1 MMATIIWPTLCSKSS
16 MELMRSHAGFWRS
29 PWLNLVLDRKSS
41 KDPRPKTRHTMPNKN
56 LSSAPTAAVT
66 SSTGLKC
73 THAITPSNTTSFT
86 PIVNKSAP
94 SMSVAHTPSNT
105 NPLDRKSDSLT
116 NKNSAWL
123 ITRYLVEMVASL
135 SPARSCRLR
144 FIFLANFLA
153 NFFSSTP
160 AAFAAAARLTSG
172 ITHLRCFAGAGS
184 AFPLSTRSVATEVTA
199 TGSQCPVS
207 SHAYTAARSPSSE
220 LESSLAT
227 VSTSSRQSVASPG
240 PSVSASSSVSSRTSS
255 STVARSSSSS
265 SSSASTASS
274 SMISPI
280 AARCCSS
287 SAWVSS
293 ARSASFAA
301 ARVAIVSFSFFS
313 RISASLASRSSST
326 RRFASARVAS
336 GEASGSRKNLSTL
349 FCASSHCAVASAAL
363 KAESDV
369 VGSFAGESAVR
380 TPTMSSP

>member
-1 MMATIIWPTLCSKSS
+1 M
-16 MELMRSHAGFWRS
+16 
-29 PWLNLVLDRKSS
+29 
-41 KDPRPKTRHTMPNKN
+41 
-56 LSSAPTAAVT
+56 
-66 SSTGLKC
+66 
-73 THAITPSNTTSFT
+73 
-86 PIVNKSAP
+86 
-94 SMSVAHTPSNT
+94 
-105 NPLDRKSDSLT
+105 
-116 NKNSAWL
+116 
-123 ITRYLVEMVASL
+123 

-220 LESSLAT
+220 LELYSLAT

-265 SSSASTASS
+265 SSSASTAAS